1 MTFAEYGEFIDV
13 LARPDLAQP
22 TDIRSGPRPSP
33 RVNGHKPQGWRNGAQ
48 VQKDTAKPVSRG
60 VGSSEGNRLAQGMDR
75 RVDVSDRPNPIPNGQ
90 DHSSRPQVYLSL
102 DARWRL
108 RFGVVLALAV
118 LSGFTAG
125 RIATA
130 DDPVTIHLPHFAVGM
145 N

>member
-48 VQKDTAKPVSRG
+48 VQKDPAKPVSRSI
-60 VGSSEGNRLAQGMDR
+60 GSAEGNRLSQGMDR
-75 RVDVSDRPNPIPNGQ
+75 GLDPTGSPSERIDFASGYQSIL
-90 DHSSRPQVYLSL
+90 SR
-102 DARWRL
+102 DARWRI

-130 DDPVTIHLPHFAVGM
+130 DDPVTIHLPHFEIGH